1 MRFTRRWLVAVT
13 VAAGAWLFFS
23 PWLLGYTAVAVATWM
38 SYLLGAAIF
47 VAALWAMVA
56 REARNPALITA
67 ILGALVFASPWM
79 LGFMAEST
87 ARVDAW
93 FVGAVVLVAA
103 LRAATMEYAG
113 QRPERR
119 HPAA

>member
-1 MRFTRRWLVAVT
+1 MRFTRRWLVAVSL
-13 VAAGAWLFFS
+13 AAGAWLFFS
-23 PWLLGYTAVAVATWM
+23 PWLLGYTSVAVATWM

-47 VAALWAMVA
+47 VAALWAMMA
-56 REARNPALITA
+56 REARNPELITA

-87 ARVDAW
+87 ARIDAW
-93 FVGAVVLVAA
+93 FVGAVVVVAG